1 MNDALSFDQVHKH
14 YGKRRAL
21 DGLTLRVPQGSISG
35 LIGPNGA
42 GKTTTFGVAS
52 GLLRADAGR
61 IDVLGQGPYDPYRQ
75 RGLLGLLPQDS
86 ELIPHGRVAIQLTY
100 LARLQGLSA
109 KEADRDVARVLE
121 LVALRDRAGERI
133 GALSHG
139 MRRRVAVAQALLGT
153 PKLVLLDEPTSGLDP
168 HLVKQMRDVIVETNQ
183 RQRVTFVVSS
193 HVLADLEAICDH
205 VIFIEAG
212 RTIQSGSL
220 SQITGRGQHIQVS
233 VKRMPTL
240 DQLHTALG
248 ELSFACAEQTIS
260 VQVPTGAEVSSINA
274 RLLRALLD
282 LDAGVLEVKA
292 GGSLE
297 QTYLAERKAW
307 QARSAQG

>member
-1 MNDALSFDQVHKH
+1 MRDALVFDQVQKH
-14 YGKRRAL
+14 YGKRVAL
-21 DGLTLRVPQGSISG
+21 AGLSFQVPLGSICG

-42 GKTTTFGVAS
+42 GKTTTFGVAA
-52 GLLRADAGR
+52 GLLHADAGR
-61 IDVLGQGPYDPYRQ
+61 IDVLGQGVFHPERQ

-109 KEADRDVARVLE
+109 QEAARDVSRVLD
-121 LVALRDRAGERI
+121 LVSLRDRATERI

-139 MRRRVAVAQALLGT
+139 MRRRVAVAQALLGA

-168 HLVKQMRDVIVETNQ
+168 HLVKHMRDVIVDTNKR
-183 RQRVTFVVSS
+183 RQTTFVVSS

-212 RTIQSGSL
+212 RTMQSGAL
-220 SQITGRGQHIQVS
+220 AQVTGRGQHIQVS
-233 VKRMPTL
+233 VERMPAE
-240 DQLHTALG
+240 DALRSA
-248 ELSFACAEQTIS
+248 LSDLSYERGDSSLT
-260 VQVPTGAEVSSINA
+260 VHVPVGQEVPQINA
-274 RLLRALLD
+274 KLLRVLLD
-282 LDAGVLEVKA
+282 LDAGVLEVRL

-297 QTYLAERKAW
+297 ETYLAQRKTW
-307 QARSAQG
+307 QAHTK